1 MHTEGMHIVVGATG
15 GIGGSLARRLRA
27 DGWPLYLIGRH
38 AERTAALARELDA
51 RLALAD
57 VLDEA
62 ALAAAIEACPG
73 PIAGLA
79 YCVGSIDLCPL
90 QRLSSELMLAS
101 FRLNVVGAAIA
112 VRAAAP
118 RLIQGAGVVLFS
130 SVAAQQ
136 GFTQHAP
143 IAAAKAA
150 VEGLARS
157 LAADLAPRARVN
169 VVAPSLTR
177 TPLASRFTTDPAM
190 ERALAQLH
198 PLPRLGEAE
207 DPSALAAFL
216 MGPGAGWITGQVLAV
231 DGGRS
236 TVRSK
241 G

>member
-1 MHTEGMHIVVGATG
+1 MSGTHIVIGATG
-15 GIGGSLARRLRA
+15 GIGGQLARRLHAGGAR
-27 DGWPLYLIGRH
+27 LHLIGRD
-38 AERTAALARELDA
+38 AGRLGALADELEA
-51 RLALAD
+51 SQTTAD

-62 ALAAAIEACPG
+62 ALEAAIAACPG
-73 PIAGLA
+73 DIAGLA

-90 QRLSSELMLAS
+90 QRLAAETMLAS
-101 FRLNVVGAAIA
+101 YRLNVVGAALA

-118 RLIQGAGVVLFS
+118 RMVEGAGVVLFS

-136 GFTQHAP
+136 GFLQHAP

-157 LAADLAPRARVN
+157 LAADLAPKVRVN

-177 TPLASRFTTDPAM
+177 TPLAARFTSSEAM
-190 ERALAQLH
+190 QKAIAQLH
-198 PLPRLGEAE
+198 ALPRLGEA
-207 DPSALAAFL
+207 DDAAALAAFL
-216 MGPGAGWITGQVLAV
+216 LGSDAGWITGQVLAV

-236 TVRSK
+236 TVRSR